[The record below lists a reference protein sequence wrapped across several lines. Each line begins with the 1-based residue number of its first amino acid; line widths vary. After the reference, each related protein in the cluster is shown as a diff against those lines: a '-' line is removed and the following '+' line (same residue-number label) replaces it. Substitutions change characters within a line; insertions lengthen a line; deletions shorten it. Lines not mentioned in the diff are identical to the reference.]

1 MEPGNCTGRSDRG
14 GQIIE
19 IAGENCTGRSD
30 RGEQIM
36 EIAGGSSWT
45 WNISVSGSNL
55 TTQQPIVVYK
65 VYKYVSYGP

>member
-1 MEPGNCTGRSDRG
+1 MEPGNF
-14 GQIIE
+14 
-19 IAGENCTGRSD
+19 TGRSD
-30 RGEQIM
+30 RGEQII
-36 EIAGGSSWT
+36 EIAGGTSWT